1 MHISEHRGFQVGYS
15 CPRRAANSGAS
26 ATHFRVSC
34 HRPSRDTSYY
44 PSGVVAPERGGGGL
58 TRRRA
63 VGTRAQLSEA
73 GVVLITYVS
82 TMAHVVSTPPRK
94 MLVTTPSELPRH
106 PSQYLLATNRQ
117 CPSHPRHYRD
127 PPAHMPSVPPR
138 HPSQYPLAHGP
149 SVPRFGC
156 WRAIREAPP
165 LVRPR
170 RDWPYESS
178 VSGQLAWLGGGGLV
192 RWVGVLT
199 ANPPGG
205 IWQRLSHRA
214 YIRRVSAGRAAAVA
228 KNKITAQT
236 PDPDPGTYLCH
247 WGLQAPAR
255 SRAGGAKRCGAQR

>member
-82 TMAHVVSTPPRK
+82 TLAHVVSTPPRK

-117 CPSHPRHYRD
+117 CPSHPARVSTVTLQRTCRQC
-127 PPAHMPSVPPR
+127 P
-138 HPSQYPLAHGP
+138 
-149 SVPRFGC
+149 
-156 WRAIREAPP
+156 RAI
-165 LVRPR
+165 LVSTPWLTGHQYHVLDVGEPSEKRHRWCVPAETGPTSRPSR
-170 RDWPYESS
+170 AS
-178 VSGQLAWLGGGGLV
+178 WLG
-192 RWVGVLT
+192 
-199 ANPPGG
+199 
-205 IWQRLSHRA
+205 
-214 YIRRVSAGRAAAVA
+214 
-228 KNKITAQT
+228 
-236 PDPDPGTYLCH
+236 
-247 WGLQAPAR
+247 
-255 SRAGGAKRCGAQR
+255 